1 MSALVQLRTP
11 KRTIALTIDGEQVS
25 VPEGSTILDATAA
38 MGKSIPTLCYLET
51 LHPVNA
57 CRVCVVELEGSRV
70 LVPSCSRPAEAGMVV
85 HTNSERVKH
94 SRKMVL
100 EFLAS
105 SVDLSTTPNVS
116 EWLDEYDC
124 RPERYGPPAPA
135 AKEGVRDE
143 VHTGHH
149 DAPDPKFAATVRQP
163 LKNDNEL
170 YVRDYGKCILCYKC
184 VEACGTDFQNTFA
197 IAVAGR
203 GFDARISTEFATP
216 LPGSACVYCGNC
228 IAVCP
233 TGALMFTSEHD
244 QARRWHL
251 GRGEAG
257 AGGHHLP
264 VLRCG
269 LHAHPARAG
278 QRDREGDV
286 ALRRVDHRGES
297 LHQGALRLAL
307 RAVAAGRA
315 RMTLP
320 PSSRR
325 GSRCSDSAMPSP
337 MRSASTCA
345 WKRAV
350 RRAST
355 AASRRKCRWRSC
367 TTSART
373 S

>member
-1 MSALVQLRTP
+1 
-11 KRTIALTIDGEQVS
+11 VS

-70 LVPSCSRPAEAGMVV
+70 LVPSCSRKVEAGMVV
-85 HTNSERVKH
+85 RTNSERVKH

-116 EWLDEYDC
+116 GWLDEYDC
-124 RPERYGPPAPA
+124 RPARYGPPAPA
-135 AKEGVRDE
+135 AAEGVRDE
-143 VHTGHH
+143 VPTGHH
-149 DAPDPKFAATVRQP
+149 HPPDPKYAATVRQP

-203 GFDARISTEFATP
+203 GFDARISTEFSVP

-233 TGALMFTSEHD
+233 TGALMFSSEHAMRAD
-244 QARRWHL
+244 GTWDESKQAQVDTICPYCGVGCTLTLHVQDNEIVKVTSPFDVSITEGNL
-251 GRGEAG
+251 CIKGRFGWRYVQE
-257 AGGHHLP
+257 
-264 VLRCG
+264 R
-269 LHAHPARAG
+269 PAA
-278 QRDREGDV
+278 
-286 ALRRVDHRGES
+286 
-297 LHQGALRLAL
+297 
-307 RAVAAGRA
+307 
-315 RMTLP
+315 
-320 PSSRR
+320 
-325 GSRCSDSAMPSP
+325 
-337 MRSASTCA
+337 
-345 WKRAV
+345 KRP
-350 RRAST
+350 
-355 AASRRKCRWRSC
+355 
-367 TTSART
+367 
-373 S
+373 